1 MEGFSEQMAFELKPE
16 GKEEF
21 GQPKHWVKHFKTE
34 EVTRTKPHGVLEQPR
49 EA

>member
-16 GKEEF
+16 RKEEF
-21 GQPKHWVKHFKTE
+21 GQPKHQIKHFKTE
-34 EVTRTKPHGVLEQPR
+34 ETTRTKPQGVLEQLR

>member
-21 GQPKHWVKHFKTE
+21 GQHKHQIKHFKTE
-34 EVTRTKPHGVLEQPR
+34 ETRTKPPGVLEQPR